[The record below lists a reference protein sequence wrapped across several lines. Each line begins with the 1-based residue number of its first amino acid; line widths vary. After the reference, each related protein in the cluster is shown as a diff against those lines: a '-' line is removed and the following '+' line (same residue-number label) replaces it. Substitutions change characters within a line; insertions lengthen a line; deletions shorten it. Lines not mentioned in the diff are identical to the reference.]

1 MASLSKD
8 GSGWRILFCCPT
20 TKKRRTIRTGKC
32 AKKNAETALNMVEK
46 LVEAKGLGSPI
57 NQQVAGWLESIEGTP
72 LRTRLAK
79 AGLCEPVTA
88 TQLGEFLEGFIDQ
101 RRRRGDVTEATLIV
115 WGHTKRNLVEYF
127 GADKSLRGIKPEE
140 AENWNAWLKTNEN
153 LAENTI
159 RKRCQFAKRFFN
171 VAERRRLVERNP
183 FKGLVGTTIPV
194 PERQFFIDRDT
205 VDDLLN
211 ECPTT
216 EHRLMLLFARYLG
229 VRVPS
234 EIVPLK
240 WSDVNWKAMQIIIT
254 SPKTKRHRDGHQRFV
269 PVFPEVYPALLE
281 ASENAPDGAVYIFP
295 SIRSAEKN
303 QGTWLKRAILRT
315 GRKPWPR
322 LWVNFRSSRATE
334 LANEYPSH
342 VAAAWLGHTEMI
354 ANQHY
359 RQVTSEHVE
368 RATSTP
374 TGAMPGQSKLPKE
387 QPAQIPA
394 QSPHL
399 LVNQG
404 SSRNETS
411 PTFPEESEACGAM
424 ITPLVEDNGL
434 EPMTFWLP
442 ARFQAVFPR
451 CPLLRT
457 A

>member
-8 GSGWRILFCCPT
+8 GSGWRILFVCPT
-20 TKKRRTIRTGKC
+20 TRKRRTVRTGQC
-32 AKKNAETALNMVEK
+32 AKKTAGTALSMVEK
-46 LVEAKGLGSPI
+46 LVEAKSLGSSI
-57 NQQVAGWLESIEGTP
+57 GQQVSGWLESIEGTV

-79 AGLCEPVTA
+79 AGLCESVTA
-88 TQLGEFLEGFIDQ
+88 TRLGEFLEGFIDQ
-101 RRRRGDVTEATLIV
+101 RRRRSDVTEATLTV
-115 WGHTKRNLVEYF
+115 WGHTKRNLVEFF
-127 GADKSLRGIKPEE
+127 GADRPLRSIKVED
-140 AENWNAWLKTNEN
+140 ADSWNAWLKTSQK

-171 VAERRRLVERNP
+171 VAERRNLVERNP

-205 VDDLLN
+205 VDDLLE
-211 ECPTT
+211 ECPTA

-229 VRVPS
+229 VRIPS

-240 WSDVNWKAMQIIIT
+240 WTDINWETMQIVVT
-254 SPKTKRHRDGHQRFV
+254 SPKTKRHRDGHQRVV
-269 PVFPEVYPALLE
+269 PIFPEVAGELHRVWD
-281 ASENAPDGAVYIFP
+281 AAPSGAVYIFP

-315 GRKPWPR
+315 GRQPWPR

-342 VAAAWLGHTEMI
+342 VAAAWLGHTETI

-359 RQVTSEHVE
+359 RQVTGEHVAQ
-368 RATSTP
+368 ATTKP
-374 TGAMPGQSKLPKE
+374 TGAMPRNGKRATE
-387 QPAQIPA
+387 NPAQIPA
-394 QSPHL
+394 HSPHL
-399 LVNQG
+399 LANQG
-404 SSRNETS
+404 SPRNETS
-411 PTFPEESEACGAM
+411 PTFPEESEACGVM

-442 ARFQAVFPR
+442 ARRSPN
-451 CPLLRT
+451 
-457 A
+457 